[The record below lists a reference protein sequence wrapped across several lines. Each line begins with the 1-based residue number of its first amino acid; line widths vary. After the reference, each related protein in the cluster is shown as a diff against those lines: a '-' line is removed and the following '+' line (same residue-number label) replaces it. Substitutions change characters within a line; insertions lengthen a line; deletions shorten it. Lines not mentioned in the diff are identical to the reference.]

1 MENIDTYNEEEKN
14 KNSEA
19 EFLENMKQ
27 LEEQLRLE
35 GIKLRIKEEIRVLED
50 RKRSVQIQY
59 SYLSNSAVKEK
70 KELDEFIVKFDLEIN
85 ELNKQYQLY
94 NKNK

>member
-1 MENIDTYNEEEKN
+1 MTNVDKYNFEES
-14 KNSEA
+14 NSADA
-19 EFLENMKQ
+19 EFLENLKQ
-27 LEEQLRLE
+27 LEDQARIE
-35 GIKLRIKEEIRVLED
+35 GIKLRLKDEIRILED
-50 RKRSVQIQY
+50 RKKSVQIQY